1 MAIPLHDDVVV
12 ATPAADAERKGE
24 MGVRVE
30 QTPRVDADRSCCRV
44 ALDVAGMATLRR
56 KTAAEA
62 TMVPMIFLL
71 CPTSLALPVRC
82 LSVVAGCMG
91 WRFDRLY
98 NVRLQ

>member
-1 MAIPLHDDVVV
+1 MVAIPLHDVVVV
-12 ATPAADAERKGE
+12 ATPAADAERKGG

-71 CPTSLALPVRC
+71 CPTSLALPVR
-82 LSVVAGCMG
+82 
-91 WRFDRLY
+91 
-98 NVRLQ
+98 